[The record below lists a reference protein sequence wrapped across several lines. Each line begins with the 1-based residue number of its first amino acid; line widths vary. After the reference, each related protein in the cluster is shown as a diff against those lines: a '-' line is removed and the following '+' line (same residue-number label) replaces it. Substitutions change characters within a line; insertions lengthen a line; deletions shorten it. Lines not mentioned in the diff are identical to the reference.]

1 MEKSGQ
7 RKAKKNFGLDFMLK
21 RVEPDEN
28 GVKQG
33 DDGSP
38 SLLLAEAE
46 KILGGASEMDAK
58 ALVLP
63 ASSTGDQEVEEE
75 RIAQVEEMMKE
86 REGGNNILAEVVP
99 HSLSRSSVEEKKVQ
113 QGIKKNL
120 SLDFMLRK
128 PSRGSAV
135 ESMSINGQG
144 FESISD
150 LGEGAGDI
158 LAERVSSSSL
168 KLPTDRKVEGVKGNL
183 GLGFMLKKPSKVET
197 EIVETEN
204 ARKGFDSIPNLGE
217 TIKDLGLVPS
227 QIESTT
233 NGDQISL
240 VGATKEETVKGEFK
254 LAGDGDIKNGE
265 EEDLAALVNQQVD
278 KKSKQTFKKLLSI
291 SKVKNGNSGMGKM
304 DSGEQQQEQ
313 VQSANCLVP
322 YLEIVL
328 LQRAGMNTAPR

>member
-1 MEKSGQ
+1 MEEERWSQLTTQEKGGTMEKSGQ

-33 DDGSP
+33 DEP
-38 SLLLAEAE
+38 E

-63 ASSTGDQEVEEE
+63 ASSSGDQEVEEE

-86 REGGNNILAEVVP
+86 REGGNDILAEVVP
-99 HSLSRSSVEEKKVQ
+99 HSLSRSSMEEKKVQ

-135 ESMSINGQG
+135 ESVSINGQG

-150 LGEGAGDI
+150 LGGGAGDV

-227 QIESTT
+227 QMESTT
-233 NGDQISL
+233 NENQFSL
-240 VGATKEETVKGEFK
+240 VGATKEETLKGEFK

-322 YLEIVL
+322 
-328 LQRAGMNTAPR
+328 

>member
-1 MEKSGQ
+1 
-7 RKAKKNFGLDFMLK
+7 
-21 RVEPDEN
+21 
-28 GVKQG
+28 
-33 DDGSP
+33 
-38 SLLLAEAE
+38 
-46 KILGGASEMDAK
+46 MDAK

-63 ASSTGDQEVEEE
+63 ASSSGDQEVEEE

-86 REGGNNILAEVVP
+86 REGGNDILAEVVP

-128 PSRGSAV
+128 PSRGSAA

-150 LGEGAGDI
+150 LGDV

-168 KLPTDRKVEGVKGNL
+168 KLPNDRKVEGVKGNL
-183 GLGFMLKKPSKVET
+183 GLGFLLKKQSKVET

-204 ARKGFDSIPNLGE
+204 AGKGFDSIPNLGE

-322 YLEIVL
+322 YLEFVS
-328 LQRAGMNTAPR
+328 LQRAAMNTAPR